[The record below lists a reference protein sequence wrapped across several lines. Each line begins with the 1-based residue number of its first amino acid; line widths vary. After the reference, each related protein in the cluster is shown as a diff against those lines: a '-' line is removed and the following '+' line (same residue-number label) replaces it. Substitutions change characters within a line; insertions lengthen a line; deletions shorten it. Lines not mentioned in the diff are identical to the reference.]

1 MSGERRPLQDRQLWA
16 AALALPLMTLKV
28 MAAIHWEALKLWLK
42 GVRLTRQ
49 PPPARDSVTIQRRA
63 RESRLAR

>member
-1 MSGERRPLQDRQLWA
+1 
-16 AALALPLMTLKV
+16 
-28 MAAIHWEALKLWLK
+28 MAAIHWEALKLWIK

-49 PPPARDSVTIQRRA
+49 PPPASEAVTIQHRA